1 MNDMFGLLTRN
12 SVDLTACGIDEKTL
26 ITECRYVVLD
36 TELTGLE
43 VKKDSIV
50 SIGAVAMTGGSIH
63 LGETLYRLVSP
74 ETELRGESVVVHGI
88 TPSDV
93 AGKPTVGP
101 ALDALLAFCEGAV
114 VVGHFLSL
122 DLKFLNKELKRLD
135 DRLFPCPVADTFRI
149 HEWIREH
156 DVTFGAHYK
165 GMVQD
170 TDLFT
175 MAKKYHIQV
184 SAAHNA
190 LMDAFVTAQLFQRFL
205 SFLPGLG
212 VRTVKDL
219 LRIGKP

>member
-1 MNDMFGLLTRN
+1 MFGLLTRN
-12 SVDLTACGIDEKTL
+12 SADLTACGIDDKTL

-50 SIGAVAMTGGSIH
+50 SIGAVAMAGASIH
-63 LGETLYRLVSP
+63 LGETFYRLVSP
-74 ETELRGESVVVHGI
+74 ETEMRGSSVVVHGI
-88 TPSDV
+88 MPCDV
-93 AGKPTVGP
+93 ADQPSIAQTM
-101 ALDALLAFCEGAV
+101 DELLAFCEGSV

-122 DLKFLNKELKRLD
+122 DLKFLNKEMKRISG
-135 DRLFPCPVADTFRI
+135 REFPGPAVDTFRI
-149 HEWIREH
+149 HDWIREN
-156 DVTFGAHYK
+156 DGAFGEHYN
-165 GMVQD
+165 GMVRD

-175 MAKKYHIQV
+175 MARRYHIQV

-205 SFLPGLG
+205 SFLPSMG